1 MERAEARIRSRILT
15 TPLLSSP
22 IGAGSGAD
30 FRLKLENRQHTGSFK
45 ARGAFNKLLALGDT
59 ARRRGVIAASTGNH
73 GAAVAFAAREL
84 GVSARVVV
92 PSNADAGKVAAI
104 AELGGEV
111 VTHGEDSAVA
121 EAHARELAGREDRP
135 FISPYNDV
143 EVAAGQGTL
152 GVELT
157 RQLDGLDAIFIALG
171 GGGLL
176 AGVGAWIKSVHPGAA
191 IIGCSPEHSAVMIE
205 SLRAGEILNL
215 DSRPTLSDG
224 TAGGVEPGA
233 VTFAWCREL
242 ADELLT
248 VSEDEIAEAMRLV
261 HRTHGLAI
269 EGAAGV
275 AVAGYLKRAE
285 QWRDRRAI
293 AIVCGGN
300 VSPAVLRAV
309 L

>member
-1 MERAEARIRSRILT
+1 MERAEGRIRSRILT

-22 IGAGSGAD
+22 IGAGTGAD
-30 FRLKLENRQHTGSFK
+30 FFLKLENQQHTGSFK
-45 ARGAFNKLLALGDT
+45 ARGAFNKLLALGDG
-59 ARRRGVIAASTGNH
+59 ARRGVIAASTGNH

-104 AELGGEV
+104 AALGGEV

-121 EAHARELAGREDRP
+121 EAQARELAGREGRP

-157 RQLDGLDAIFIALG
+157 RQLDDLDAVFIALG

-176 AGVGAWIKSVHPGAA
+176 AGVGAWVKSVWPAAA
-191 IIGCSPEHSAVMIE
+191 IIGCSPENSAVMIE
-205 SLRAGEILNL
+205 SLRAGEILTL

-233 VTFAWCREL
+233 MTFGWCRDL
-242 ADELLT
+242 ADELVT
-248 VSEDEIAEAMRLV
+248 VTEHEIGQAMGLV
-261 HRTHGLAI
+261 YRTHGLAV

-275 AVAGYLKRAE
+275 AVAGYLKRKE
-285 QWRDRRAI
+285 RWRNRRVI